1 VDDVRSSL
9 LALSNDTPTTNI
21 MKSLFAYQFNQQAE
35 HGGHN
40 FGNLFMS
47 ALTEIT
53 GSTDLA
59 LQAAAR
65 MLNIQGQVL
74 PMTLTPCPLVA
85 HLSNGTTVTVD
96 TPADLMSV
104 SAASGLRYISLAQR
118 VPALDTALQAI
129 QDADIIVFGPT
140 DFYFNL
146 MAPMQLEGF
155 AEALAAS
162 RAIKVFVCN
171 ILTQPNT
178 TDNWPASRYI
188 GVVLDALG
196 GPRSLDYA
204 IINSTSF
211 ALNALTIKAAQG
223 HFPVQ
228 LDLEACLS
236 LGVNVI
242 VRPVASAE
250 SLHHDPEKLVRTIL
264 FLGGSRSA
272 RRPDKRNVFPAEHLS
287 PTHAVG

>member
-1 VDDVRSSL
+1 MVVIGGGVGTDITLAGLKHYTSKLTALVSTFDASSRIGGGNGASPGDNVSNHDHSVDDVRSSL

-35 HGGHN
+35 HGGYN

-96 TPADLMSV
+96 TPADLMAVAS
-104 SAASGLRYISLAQR
+104 ASGLRYVSLAQR
-118 VPALDTALQAI
+118 VPALDAALQAI

-146 MAPMQLEGF
+146 MAPMQLEGV

-211 ALNALTIKAAQG
+211 ALNALTI
-223 HFPVQ
+223 
-228 LDLEACLS
+228 
-236 LGVNVI
+236 
-242 VRPVASAE
+242 
-250 SLHHDPEKLVRTIL
+250 
-264 FLGGSRSA
+264 
-272 RRPDKRNVFPAEHLS
+272 
-287 PTHAVG
+287 